1 MAFSSSVSYGVP
13 PGASLG
19 GAAGGPMASAGSQ
32 DNNYSSFPA
41 VKIEELLSVL
51 SEIGLVG
58 TTHDDVARPSYSFV
72 QTCLY
77 AFVEC
82 LSNANGDALERWRGD
97 LIAGA
102 GESRDMYEEALSVA
116 IFCREI
122 RAMMMA
128 ATINDFSVSDLN
140 RPQAKRF
147 KRQMSGLVNF
157 FRFRTDREVE
167 YEDVVH
173 ESEVLYDERDELSRS
188 VRELKV
194 QVERRE
200 AEHKASLAEAD
211 VKRRDNAKLKD
222 TLYELR
228 QEQDRLVEEA
238 DRGKTRQADLVK
250 RQTEITY
257 RMRLIDEELD
267 SLNMR
272 VQYSPQDLH
281 SMIHELDGQHGAKA
295 QALAEEEAKGA
306 SLAERIAVLSQ
317 LEAKAS
323 KCSQDMNVVLEDLA
337 RISAEEREL
346 DEQQRRLE
354 AELRERNERVQ
365 RRHELESQTRF
376 GRERLARI
384 EASHEERRADE
395 AKRARAD
402 EEALRTM
409 DEERA
414 QREAR
419 ADEMR
424 QETQRLADEYAQ
436 QRDAFD
442 AVCARFKR
450 DKARL
455 DAVCRDY
462 ITSVSQ
468 RLEI

>member
-1 MAFSSSVSYGVP
+1 
-13 PGASLG
+13 
-19 GAAGGPMASAGSQ
+19 
-32 DNNYSSFPA
+32 
-41 VKIEELLSVL
+41 
-51 SEIGLVG
+51 
-58 TTHDDVARPSYSFV
+58 
-72 QTCLY
+72 
-77 AFVEC
+77 
-82 LSNANGDALERWRGD
+82 
-97 LIAGA
+97 
-102 GESRDMYEEALSVA
+102 
-116 IFCREI
+116 
-122 RAMMMA
+122 MMMA

-238 DRGKTRQADLVK
+238 DRGKMRQADLVK

-317 LEAKAS
+317 LEAVSFLFGLSFLCFLPWPFLAFS
-323 KCSQDMNVVLEDLA
+323 AFPSFEMIDLP
-337 RISAEEREL
+337 
-346 DEQQRRLE
+346 
-354 AELRERNERVQ
+354 
-365 RRHELESQTRF
+365 
-376 GRERLARI
+376 
-384 EASHEERRADE
+384 
-395 AKRARAD
+395 
-402 EEALRTM
+402 
-409 DEERA
+409 
-414 QREAR
+414 
-419 ADEMR
+419 
-424 QETQRLADEYAQ
+424 
-436 QRDAFD
+436 
-442 AVCARFKR
+442 C
-450 DKARL
+450 
-455 DAVCRDY
+455 
-462 ITSVSQ
+462 
-468 RLEI
+468 